1 MSMREK
7 CSEILKNKIPLIQNR
22 HVSECDMEFRTLLSV
37 YIAVKH
43 FILQSNRIGFISAIR

>member
-7 CSEILKNKIPLIQNR
+7 CFEILKNKIPLIQNR

-43 FILQSNRIGFISAIR
+43 FILQPNRIGFISAIR